1 MFSIFKKFKRKK
13 IIPHIRLSGVIGA
26 VGRFKQGLDFV
37 GQKEIIEKAFSIK
50 IGKKK
55 TAAKYFMRKST
66 QLLALLNTLN

>member
-1 MFSIFKKFKRKK
+1 VTDENMFLNM
-13 IIPHIRLSGVIGA
+13 P
-26 VGRFKQGLDFV
+26 
-37 GQKEIIEKAFSIK
+37 EKAFSIK